1 MGNIFYNHPLQKMRL
16 NSVLFRQYFVN
27 SSIFKYRGQDRKIDK
42 KSKNLIGL
50 VNDHHVI
57 PKSLHKHRA
66 LTRVD
71 YQIHQGYN
79 LMIMPNQPGVIQK
92 LNLHPNTLIHQGGHM
107 KYNSYV
113 KNNLDALNNLK
124 SNDELAYYI
133 WLFVDYL
140 KKMSK
145 RNGDLP
151 WN

>member
-1 MGNIFYNHPLQKMRL
+1 MRL
-16 NSVLFRQYFVN
+16 NSILFRPYFVN

-79 LMIMPNQPGVIQK
+79 LMIMPNQHGVIQK
-92 LNLHPNTLIHQGGHM
+92 LNLHPNTL
-107 KYNSYV
+107 YNSYV

-151 WN
+151 WH